1 KLYKTEEIISGME
14 REDILKELG
23 IKEPGKEDMEAIL
36 EHEDVDYLIGGK
48 KVSKRT
54 LTLSILAGTLIFVL
68 LISTFYLLTYSPE
81 KEYRQKVDVFK
92 RMIQEKNAEGKD
104 VSLVVELSRKA
115 EIAYRNKEYN
125 LALELIERAVEEL
138 RRL

>member
-1 KLYKTEEIISGME
+1 ME

-81 KEYRQKVDVFK
+81 KEYRQKVDLFK